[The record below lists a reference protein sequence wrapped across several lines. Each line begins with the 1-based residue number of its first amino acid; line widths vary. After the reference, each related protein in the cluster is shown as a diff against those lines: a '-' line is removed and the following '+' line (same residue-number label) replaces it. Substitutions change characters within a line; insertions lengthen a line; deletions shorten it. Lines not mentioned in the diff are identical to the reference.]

1 MTYSTGTR
9 AAVSL
14 DFLVVGGG
22 LAGLSTAYALVAS
35 GHRARVLEKTQGLG
49 IRGGGIRVP
58 PCVSKI
64 LMDWGLGP
72 QLEEKG
78 SRCRGTV
85 IHYLKNGELI
95 SPLTWQETVIKEC
108 GSPFYMMLH
117 QDLYEMLYHLALS
130 VGVQI
135 DLNVEVVSVTV
146 PDQSS
151 SDTDSDSDST
161 PIYPT
166 TFANERTTSP
176 MYSASTSGGVMPGT
190 NGRVNGASRNE
201 SNCSGKPRVT
211 LANGTILEAD
221 IIIGAD
227 GPHSIVKDVV
237 VEEEADATLEW
248 TGSNCY
254 TGLVP
259 MDEMMSDPGLREI
272 VECGWPM
279 WASDGKSVMGYPI
292 RGDKDY
298 NVHIWWREADPSKE
312 YPEGW
317 ALEEPSRVLGVDH
330 MELDPRL
337 RTLFSRM
344 QGLCRMKWREGPGT
358 ELEEWV
364 NETQQVVLVGEAAHV
379 MLPAGSHACTLAVED
394 GAVLGKLFARLKS
407 RDQIGILLNAYQ
419 EIQQPR
425 SVLLQNADRS
435 SAGSLLLPEGPATE
449 GRDAM
454 MRLANSQSEDHWD
467 DSELAGAWG
476 DIGAVWGYNAIE
488 AADDWWVQW
497 GLLRERAMGRE
508 VNMLGHTL
516 SGLSVTIT

>member
-1 MTYSTGTR
+1 M
-9 AAVSL
+9 SL
-14 DFLVVGGG
+14 VRSELQFLG

-35 GHRARVLEKTQGLG
+35 GHRVRVLEKTQGLG

-78 SRCRGTV
+78 SKCRGTV
-85 IHYLKNGELI
+85 IHYCKHPLVRLLVWCLRSRIRAYVPSDLKCSPEANWTLVKNGELI

-108 GSPFYMMLH
+108 GSPFYMMLVGARDPSFAAQYTFNVARLQH

-146 PDQSS
+146 PDQS
-151 SDTDSDSDST
+151 DSDNDSDNDSM

-176 MYSASTSGGVMPGT
+176 RYSASTSGGVMPGT
-190 NGRVNGASRNE
+190 NGRVNGASHNE
-201 SNCSGKPRVT
+201 SNCSGKPRVI
-211 LANGTILEAD
+211 LANGTVLEAD

-248 TGSNCY
+248 TGSNVY

-279 WASDGKSVMGYPI
+279 WASDGKSVMGVCLTFCSLAHWLI
-292 RGDKDY
+292 GD
-298 NVHIWWREADPSKE
+298 R
-312 YPEGW
+312 
-317 ALEEPSRVLGVDH
+317 
-330 MELDPRL
+330 
-337 RTLFSRM
+337 
-344 QGLCRMKWREGPGT
+344 
-358 ELEEWV
+358 
-364 NETQQVVLVGEAAHV
+364 
-379 MLPAGSHACTLAVED
+379 
-394 GAVLGKLFARLKS
+394 
-407 RDQIGILLNAYQ
+407 
-419 EIQQPR
+419 
-425 SVLLQNADRS
+425 
-435 SAGSLLLPEGPATE
+435 
-449 GRDAM
+449 
-454 MRLANSQSEDHWD
+454 
-467 DSELAGAWG
+467 
-476 DIGAVWGYNAIE
+476 
-488 AADDWWVQW
+488 
-497 GLLRERAMGRE
+497 
-508 VNMLGHTL
+508 
-516 SGLSVTIT
+516 